1 MKIDLLK
8 FVDDNKKIKDL
19 ENEADFKKELNK
31 LIAKIIEGGEKFYT
45 DSDELVNKLKLKA
58 KKTECIDGR
67 NSFGW
72 VIKKSYKYGIKLTK
86 ENIKRV
92 QEYLDEE

>member
-19 ENEADFKKELNK
+19 EDEADFKKELNK
-31 LIAKIIEGGEKFYT
+31 LIAKIIEGGEKFHT
-45 DSDELVNKLKLKA
+45 DSDELVNKLKLKF
-58 KKTECIDGR
+58 KKINYIDGR

-72 VIKKSYKYGIKLTK
+72 VVQKACKYEIKLTK